1 MTDTRPE
8 SSNTIPAQAWPQ
20 IAAWLAAADVDCIG
34 IETGA
39 VVLRMVRGSR
49 GYQLQTAGA
58 HASAPAFDSAGPLA
72 VTAHVA
78 GIFLTR
84 HPAGGG
90 KFPVQGDRVQAGELL
105 ALLQIGLVL
114 TPVLAP
120 VDGTLGRCLQ
130 STGTQVGY
138 GARLIELLA
147 GDA

>member
-8 SSNTIPAQAWPQ
+8 ASNLIPANAWPQ
-20 IAAWLAAADVDCIG
+20 IAAWLAAADVDCID
-34 IETGA
+34 IQTGSVA
-39 VVLRMVRGSR
+39 LRMAHGSQ
-49 GYQLQTAGA
+49 GYQLQAA
-58 HASAPAFDSAGPLA
+58 AASASAQAFAPAGPVA
-72 VTAHVA
+72 VTAPMA

-105 ALLQIGLVL
+105 ALLQTGLLL

-120 VDGTLGRCLQ
+120 VSGTLGRCLQ
-130 STGTQVGY
+130 ASGTQAGY
-138 GARLIELLA
+138 GAHLFEILA

>member
-8 SSNTIPAQAWPQ
+8 PSITIPTHAWTQ
-20 IAAWLAAADVDCIG
+20 IAAWLAAADVDCI
-34 IETGA
+34 ELQTGA
-39 VVLRMVRGSR
+39 VVLRMVRGSQ
-49 GYQLQTAGA
+49 GYQLQTAD
-58 HASAPAFDSAGPLA
+58 ASASTPSISPASPLA

-78 GIFLTR
+78 GIFLTG

-90 KFPVQGDRVQAGELL
+90 IFPAHGDHVQAGELL

-120 VDGTLGRCLQ
+120 VNGTLGRCLQ
-130 STGTQVGY
+130 ASGTQVGY

>member
-1 MTDTRPE
+1 MTDTRPKP
-8 SSNTIPAQAWPQ
+8 SNTIPAKAWPQ
-20 IAAWLAAADVDCIG
+20 IAAWLAEADVDCI
-34 IETGA
+34 ELQTGA
-39 VVLRMVRGSR
+39 VVLRMVRGSQ
-49 GYQLQTAGA
+49 GYQLQTADA
-58 HASAPAFDSAGPLA
+58 SASAPSFSPASPLA
-72 VTAHVA
+72 VTAQVA

-90 KFPVQGDRVQAGELL
+90 KFPAQGDHVQAGELL

-120 VDGTLGRCLQ
+120 VNGTLGRCLQ
-130 STGTQVGY
+130 ASGTQVGY

>member
-8 SSNTIPAQAWPQ
+8 PSSTIPAHAWPQ
-20 IAAWLAAADVDCIG
+20 IAAWLAAADVDCI
-34 IETGA
+34 ELQTGA
-39 VVLRMVRGSR
+39 VVLRMVRGSQ

-58 HASAPAFDSAGPLA
+58 KASVPSISPAIPLA

-90 KFPVQGDRVQAGELL
+90 KFPAQGDRVQAGELL

-120 VDGTLGRCLQ
+120 VSGILGRCLLASGEQ
-130 STGTQVGY
+130 AGF
-138 GARLIELLA
+138 GARLIEIWA

>member
-8 SSNTIPAQAWPQ
+8 ASNLIPAHAWPQ
-20 IAAWLAAADVDCIG
+20 IAAWLAAADVDCID
-34 IETGA
+34 IQTGSVA
-39 VVLRMVRGSR
+39 LRMARGSQ
-49 GYQLQTAGA
+49 GYQLQA
-58 HASAPAFDSAGPLA
+58 ASASPSAQALAPAGPVA
-72 VTAHVA
+72 VTAHMA

-105 ALLQIGLVL
+105 ALLQTGLLL

-120 VDGTLGRCLQ
+120 VSGTLGRCLQ
-130 STGTQVGY
+130 ASGTQAGY
-138 GARLIELLA
+138 GAHLFEILA